1 MERSMHVLRASVV
14 LVCSSILVVQITC
27 ILNRNLISRLGMVL
41 VVAFLEDLLRDTH
54 SAKATGVT
62 AKSGS

>member
-14 LVCSSILVVQITC
+14 LVCSSILVVQIAC

-41 VVAFLEDLLRDTH
+41 VVAFLEDLLCDTH